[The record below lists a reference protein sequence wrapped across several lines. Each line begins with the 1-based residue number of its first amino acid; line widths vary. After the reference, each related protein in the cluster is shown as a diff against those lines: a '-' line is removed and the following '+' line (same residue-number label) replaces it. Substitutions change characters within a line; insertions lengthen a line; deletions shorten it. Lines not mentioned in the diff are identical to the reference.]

1 MNDSFSNT
9 RLHLGEGK
17 SYADRIESWKSI
29 RSHTGLCLRHK
40 AADTERLYML
50 NYIWAFMILVG
61 VLYAAFTGRMDAVTE
76 TALSSAQEA
85 VSLCITMAGVMAL
98 WMGLMKIAEK
108 SGLITGLASGI
119 QPFLT
124 FMFPGIPKEH
134 ESRKYIATNFIANI
148 LGLGWACTPAGLKAM
163 ESLAKLEEERGNE
176 EYTEC
181 PSGAGGKPNRIR
193 RASNE
198 MCTFLILNTSSLQ
211 LIPVNMIVYRTQYG
225 SANPAAVIAPAIAA
239 TLFSTIIAIIYCKI
253 MDRKK
258 GV

>member
-1 MNDSFSNT
+1 
-9 RLHLGEGK
+9 
-17 SYADRIESWKSI
+17 
-29 RSHTGLCLRHK
+29 
-40 AADTERLYML
+40 ML

-61 VLYAAFTGRMDAVTE
+61 VVYAAFTGNMAAVTDA
-76 TALSSAQEA
+76 ALGSAQEA

-124 FMFPGIPKEH
+124 FMFPKIPKEH
-134 ESRKYIATNFIANI
+134 PSRKYIATNFIANI

-163 ESLAKLEEERGNE
+163 ESLASLEEERGNG
-176 EYTEC
+176 EYIEGTGGYRINGRAERREGG
-181 PSGAGGKPNRIR
+181 SANRIAGVGKPERIR

-225 SANPAAVIAPAIAA
+225 SANPAAVIAPAIVA

-258 GV
+258 GGRT